1 MEVIKPYLK
10 YFLEH
15 LVAHPLTKEPKNL
28 YSPGDYILA
37 LGGKRIR
44 PLMVLMTCEGYGRDK
59 SAALN
64 ASMCVEVFHNFTL
77 LHDDIMD
84 QASLRRGQD
93 TVHIKY
99 GLNTGILTGDV
110 MLIQSYQYLLNYNDP
125 QLIKSLLDVF
135 NKMAFEV
142 CEGQQMDM
150 DFETSN
156 TVSIADYIKMISLKT
171 SVLLA
176 ASAQM
181 GAIIAGADAIQQG
194 HIYAFALNLGIA
206 FQLHDDVLDTY
217 GASAQVGKK
226 IGGDILQNKKTY
238 LYIKSLELADESQL
252 EKLKYYYQSEF
263 IGDEDKKIIVV
274 TDIFRSL
281 NVIEYSRQ
289 VIEAYKDLAISHL
302 DASGLDTGTKSKLL
316 KFSEELMKREY

>member
-206 FQLHDDVLDTY
+206 FQLHDDVLDIY

-302 DASGLDTGTKSKLL
+302 DASGLDTSTKSKLL